1 MERHLLRASERGQG
15 LQLRRLVI
23 GEVARFRDRARA
35 LFENGPRRAIDSLA
49 AALTSLRERSLLNIE
64 DATRSATMFNWLVMG
79 QPVNEAML
87 RGDEA
92 IPTPEQLRQHAAEAT
107 RVFLAA
113 HR

>member
-1 MERHLLRASERGQG
+1 M
-15 LQLRRLVI
+15 RRLVI

-49 AALTSLRERSLLNIE
+49 AALTSFRERSLLNIE

-87 RGDEA
+87 LGDDEA
-92 IPTPEQLRQHAAEAT
+92 IATPEQLRQHAAEAT
-107 RVFLAA
+107 RAFLAA